1 MLISQ
6 VKRIDELGRIVIPK
20 QIRNQLSITNKDEL
34 NIYLK
39 DNVIQ
44 IERTYPTFNA
54 EEYIRNFIKFYFGNE
69 YVDVL
74 ISDEICSKFF
84 ELVFDFVQEKIIQVN
99 DENNY

>member
-6 VKRIDELGRIVIPK
+6 IKRIDELGRIVIPK
-20 QIRNQLSITNKDEL
+20 EIRKQLAITNNDEL

-39 DNVIQ
+39 DNIIQ

-54 EEYIRNFIKFYFGNE
+54 EKYIRDFIKVYFGND
-69 YVDVL
+69 YLDVL

-84 ELVFDFVQEKIIQVN
+84 ELVFDFVELDVLKIN
-99 DENNY
+99 SRE